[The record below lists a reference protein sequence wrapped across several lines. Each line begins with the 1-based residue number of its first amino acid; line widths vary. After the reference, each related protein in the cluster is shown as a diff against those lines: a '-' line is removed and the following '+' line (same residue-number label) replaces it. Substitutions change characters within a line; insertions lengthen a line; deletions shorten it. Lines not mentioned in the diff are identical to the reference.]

1 MRLLHFGVPW
11 RDFKRVTGRLAPA
24 CWMDVWVIW
33 VYPLIIDV
41 TPAIIMDLNKKRV
54 GCNRYKYCTCT
65 RAQNA
70 QKSTVNCTDVW
81 YSIGTWKVLFL
92 QTYSNW
98 QAHIKQT
105 LLFLLFT
112 SLSCCVPISD
122 DWSDHPH
129 THNPL
134 YWSSLLSLFVFFTSA
149 KFFFKQFLTRQ
160 DGLTHETGIFCL
172 FSRFDS
178 LHQLE
183 CRQVVRAPW
192 FIWMLMVRLKGSY
205 AWLSGWSVFESGA
218 QRGWKVVHRDDI
230 WSPDLFIVLFTEA
243 WLLSI
248 RKKYWS
254 RNVYLIYSD
263 DWWNLISFIV
273 IKPVLTPCFSWYWDY
288 V

>member
-1 MRLLHFGVPW
+1 MRLVATMRLLCFGVPW

-41 TPAIIMDLNKKRV
+41 TPAIIMDLNKKKRA

-65 RAQNA
+65 RAQNI
-70 QKSTVNCTDVW
+70 QKSTVICKDVW
-81 YSIGTWKVLFL
+81 YSNWIWKILFL
-92 QTYSNW
+92 QTHPNW

-112 SLSCCVPISD
+112 SLSRCVVISD
-122 DWSDHPH
+122 DWSDHLH

-149 KFFFKQFLTRQ
+149 KFLFKQFLTRQ

-178 LHQLE
+178 L
-183 CRQVVRAPW
+183 QVVRAPW
-192 FIWMLMVRLKGSY
+192 FIWMLMVRSKGSY

-218 QRGWKVVHRDDI
+218 QRGWKVVHWDDI
-230 WSPDLFIVLFTEA
+230 WSPYLFMDLFIEA
-243 WLLSI
+243 QLLRI

-263 DWWNLISFIV
+263 D
-273 IKPVLTPCFSWYWDY
+273 
-288 V
+288 